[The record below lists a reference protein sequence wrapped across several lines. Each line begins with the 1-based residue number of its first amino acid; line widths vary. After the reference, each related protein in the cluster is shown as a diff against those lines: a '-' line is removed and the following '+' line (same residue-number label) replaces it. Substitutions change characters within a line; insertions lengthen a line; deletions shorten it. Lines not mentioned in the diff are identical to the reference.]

1 MSKLADALRAMRVF
15 NDHDLLTRFAADR
28 RMAVCVSYIPHE
40 AQMVNAARSQVSSPF
55 FDTDRNAHWSDN
67 GCKTFA
73 GNRAESMPLA
83 LAWAQKKYGITEWA
97 PSPFGRAKVPKEIR
111 DAAERAATEAEAK
124 RG

>member
-15 NDHDLLTRFAADR
+15 NDHALLMRFAADR

-55 FDTDRNAHWSDN
+55 FKTDPRAHWSDH
-67 GCKTFA
+67 GCKTFV

-83 LAWAQKKYGITEWA
+83 LAWAQEKYGVSEWA
-97 PSPFGRAKVPKEIR
+97 PSPFGGAKVPKEIR
-111 DAAERAATEAEAK
+111 DAAKRAVLEAEAK